1 MKKSKYKSMKGGKS
15 TKYKSMRG
23 GRKASTPQTFNEIV
37 KKKIDVAKVMT
48 EVIGELAFEP
58 LQKAVAKKVG
68 KKDAKSFQEL
78 TKKKAGGRL

>member
-37 KKKIDVAKVMT
+37 KKKI
-48 EVIGELAFEP
+48 G
-58 LQKAVAKKVG
+58 G
-68 KKDAKSFQEL
+68 KL
-78 TKKKAGGRL
+78 